1 MSRKQSNTVEYFPH
15 DARASSSDTVTVLE
29 GQFGN
34 DGYAF
39 WFKLLE
45 RLASSEGHYLDCRD
59 PERWQLLLARAHI
72 TPERGEEIMNSLIVM
87 KAIDRELWELKII
100 WCQHLVDNIDIVYK
114 NRRREVPTKPE
125 RASFETMTDNPITTK
140 RKGIT
145 TQSNPQSRVEY
156 SRVNKE
162 SIKKEKT
169 LENFNLTED
178 FRELLF
184 KLWSLPSWEKDI
196 SEDIEWLNELRS
208 PSGGWPDISVGDIIA
223 CRDWNLD
230 NRKEH
235 SRRQWKLR
243 IRNWMEH
250 KFPPMRPDGGF
261 KTAAEILR
269 EMVNK

>member
-15 DARASSSDTVTVLE
+15 DARASSSDTITVLE

-140 RKGIT
+140 KKGIT

-169 LENFNLTED
+169 LEDFNLTED

-196 SEDIEWLNELRS
+196 SEDIEWLSEILKFWEI
-208 PSGGWPDISVGDIIA
+208 PPLDIVE
-223 CRDWNLD
+223 CRGFWIDRAKQD
-230 NRKEH
+230 PRIKH
-235 SRRQWKLR
+235 SKGQWKRR

-269 EMVNK
+269 EGG